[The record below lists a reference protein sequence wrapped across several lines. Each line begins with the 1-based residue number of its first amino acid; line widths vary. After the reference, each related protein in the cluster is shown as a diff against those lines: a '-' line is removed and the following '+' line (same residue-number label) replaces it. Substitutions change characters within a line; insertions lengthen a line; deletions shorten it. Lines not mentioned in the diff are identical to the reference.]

1 MIECTVHASAGD
13 MHGKR
18 VLVFL
23 RPRAP
28 RTNYLVHAWQD
39 LEISSSATARFQF
52 DSTISARIHTLGQG
66 GSQIW
71 SAPQTVQPGELLLA
85 TRADNLS
92 PALQQAPTG
101 MARARLTPQQAG
113 VYNQTMPYA
122 SVDCI
127 WQVSGSPVVTMPQ
140 LDWDMTCT
148 FEYVPTLYFMVAAPM
163 VSGENFTLQA
173 FTDMTAC
180 PLDPGMATLDIHVRR
195 YQSRWSFSFRSDL
208 D

>member
-1 MIECTVHASAGD
+1 MIECTVHAGAGD

-28 RTNYLVHAWQD
+28 RTDYLVHAWQD
-39 LEISSSATARFQF
+39 LEISSSATARFLF
-52 DSTISARIHTLGQG
+52 DSTISARIHTQG
-66 GSQIW
+66 GDGNQIW
-71 SAPQTVQPGELLLA
+71 SAPQTVQPGQLLLA
-85 TRADNLS
+85 TREDNLS

-101 MARARLTPQQAG
+101 MALARLTPQQAG
-113 VYNQTMPYA
+113 VYNQTVPYT

-140 LDWDMTCT
+140 LDWGMTCT

-173 FTDMTAC
+173 FTDMTAY
-180 PLDPGMATLDIHVRR
+180 PLDAGMATLDVNVRR
-195 YQSRWSFSFRSDL
+195 YKGRWSFSFSSDI